1 MKKIFTLICLLL
13 SIVAFS
19 QEIEKVKG
27 RFFLEGKQ
35 ISSRET
41 RELLASNAVASALFK
56 SSKNKEAIG
65 GFLIG
70 FGGALVVVDIVVG
83 LVSDVQ
89 YPSGA
94 TYIGIA
100 SLATSIPILSGK
112 TKKMQKA
119 IDTYN
124 NGLKTSGFNENN
136 IELNV
141 VANQYGYG
149 LQFRF

>member
-1 MKKIFTLICLLL
+1 MKKLITTFCLLL
-13 SIVAFS
+13 SIMVFS

-41 RELLASNAVASALFK
+41 RELLASNAEASALFK
-56 SSKNKEAIG
+56 SSKNKESIG
-65 GFLIG
+65 GFLVG
-70 FGGALVVVDIVVG
+70 FGGALVVLDVVVG

-89 YPSGA
+89 YPTGA
-94 TYIGIA
+94 TYVGIA
-100 SLATSIPILSGK
+100 SLAASIPVLSGK
-112 TKKMQKA
+112 NKKMQKA

-124 NGLKTSGFNENN
+124 NGLKTSGASESN

-141 VANQYGYG
+141 IANHYGYG